1 MELLGHCLK
10 ERRDIETGQARSE
23 ERGGGGLS
31 VCLCAGVGQAFV
43 FVTGAAFGR

>member
-10 ERRDIETGQARSE
+10 EHRDIETGQARCGE
-23 ERGGGGLS
+23 QGGVS